1 MKNGA
6 VATMDSAGRLVL
18 PREIRDEAKLE
29 PGTPL
34 RIAVRDGRIEIEPL
48 PREVRVIRKG
58 RLRVAVPA
66 DDGEPL
72 RNDSV
77 RATIAS
83 IRERR

>member
-34 RIAVRDGRIEIEPL
+34 RVAFRDGRIEIEPL
-48 PREVRVIRKG
+48 PREVHVVRKG
-58 RLRVAVPA
+58 KIWVAVPVH
-66 DDGEPL
+66 DGEPL
-72 RNDSV
+72 RNETV
-77 RATIAS
+77 RETIAS
-83 IRERR
+83 VRERR